1 MDTEIK
7 PRKKKS
13 VRSLN
18 PRRLSEEDK
27 DIISQMWKANQVA
40 RKISSFTGL
49 NYEDLRDVALEY
61 IVRLRKTWD
70 PKKGANFSTWVNRN
84 LQFHMLNYLRDHSRL
99 VRIPRSYSD
108 LYLKIRKYLL
118 QEPPVSD
125 EVIAEIEG
133 TTVKKVAQVR
143 KAFSMT
149 FTELNDQSELIE
161 ADLEEDSSLESLFS
175 TNKDILFN
183 IASLHPKEEE
193 FLTDVL
199 VKKRTLATILRKNPD
214 ISNQDEINKKTDEI
228 IKKVLCPSQ

>member
-1 MDTEIK
+1 
-7 PRKKKS
+7 
-13 VRSLN
+13 
-18 PRRLSEEDK
+18 
-27 DIISQMWKANQVA
+27 
-40 RKISSFTGL
+40 
-49 NYEDLRDVALEY
+49 
-61 IVRLRKTWD
+61 
-70 PKKGANFSTWVNRN
+70 
-84 LQFHMLNYLRDHSRL
+84 
-99 VRIPRSYSD
+99 
-108 LYLKIRKYLL
+108 
-118 QEPPVSD
+118 VSD

-161 ADLEEDSSLESLFS
+161 SDLEEDSSLESLFS